1 MMDLRQLEF
10 FLAVAEELHFG
21 RAADRLHVV
30 QPSVSQQI
38 QRLERSLGVKL
49 FDRTSR
55 QVRLTVAG
63 ARLVPEARGILS
75 AIDRAAAAVRDDRGH
90 VLRLGTADVLG
101 ERLDVLLELF
111 ARRVPDARMSLVQV
125 TPRERLERVRDGALD
140 AALIRSAAPSPGVR
154 LRPMWEDGLV
164 AVLPAGHRLAAEPRL
179 SLRELRDMPLRLVP
193 RDANATFVDK
203 VLTSCRA
210 AGFDPRLDHPFTNLQ
225 DTLLE
230 IGFSADSWTV
240 LHRTTARIVST
251 RRVAVRPLDDD
262 GLRITTSL
270 VTAEEPRPA
279 ARALLDACAEKFTGR
294 PPAG

>member
-63 ARLVPEARGILS
+63 ARLVPEARGIMS
-75 AIDRAAAAVRDDRGH
+75 AIDRAAAAVRDDGRR

-111 ARRVPDARMSLVQV
+111 ARRVSDARMSLVQV
-125 TPRERLERVRDGALD
+125 TPRERLERVRDGDLD

-203 VLTSCRA
+203 VLASCRA

-225 DTLLE
+225 DTLVE
-230 IGFSADSWTV
+230 IGFSTDSWTV
-240 LHRTTARIVST
+240 LHRTTARMVST
-251 RRVAVRPLDDD
+251 RRVAVRPLDDN